1 MSRPVSL
8 SVVVICR
15 DESDRIAACLESV
28 HGWADEIIVLDSGS
42 TDGTARIARRYT
54 DKVWITDWPGYGP
67 QRNRALAKASG
78 DWVMT
83 LDADER
89 VTPELREAIDRAL
102 SDPAFDAN
110 LVKVPWRMIC
120 FGKALRHGRYTS
132 PQTRLFRR
140 EGARYRDD
148 QVHESLVIPNRKVA
162 VLDAPLEHHSWRDYQ
177 HLQRKHVEY
186 AWLLARQK
194 YQQGQRSNLAYASF
208 RFLTDFVIQYFF
220 RLCLLD
226 GARGFL
232 MSLVLAQYA
241 FHKYAALWSLEVEEK
256 LRLSA
261 SVPPA
266 VVPPRRSRR
275 SVSVS
280 APRPR
285 GYVAPTI
292 REAPSQVSQNH
303 AA

>member
-1 MSRPVSL
+1 MSRPASL

-15 DESDRIAACLESV
+15 DESDRIEACLQSV

-42 TDGTARIARRYT
+42 TDGTVGIARRYT
-54 DKVWITDWPGYGP
+54 DKVWVSGWPGYGP

-89 VTPELREAIDRAL
+89 ATPELREAIDRAL

-120 FGKALRHGRYTS
+120 FGKPLRHGRYTS
-132 PQTRLFRR
+132 PQARLFRR
-140 EGARYRDD
+140 EGARYRND
-148 QVHESLVIPNRKVA
+148 QVHEALIVPDRKVA

-177 HLQRKHVEY
+177 HLQRKHLEY

-194 YQQGQRSNLAYASF
+194 YQQGKRSNLAYASF
-208 RFLTDFVIQYFF
+208 RFVTDFLVQYFF
-220 RLCLLD
+220 RLCILD

-232 MSLVLAQYA
+232 MSVVLAQYA

-261 SVPPA
+261 PA
-266 VVPPRRSRR
+266 PRAVTLPPR
-275 SVSVS
+275 S
-280 APRPR
+280 ARPAASQLPG
-285 GYVAPTI
+285 GYAAPAM
-292 REAPSQVSQNH
+292 REASPQVSEH
-303 AA
+303 SAA